1 MKIKKIA
8 LIAVLIALSVVL
20 STWLKIP
27 LISDIKLD
35 LSYIVLTVAVAYCG
49 MGGSMLIGGLSAFL
63 GSLLFSAYGISI
75 SWILSNIVIAI
86 IASLFYKSGKN
97 LLFVIGIIVACAV
110 GLLGVKTLIECVLYH
125 IPLGVKIAKN
135 AVAFLSDCACM
146 LLGVPVVMLLK
157 KHFK

>member
-35 LSYIVLTVAVAYCG
+35 LSYIVLTVAIAYCG
-49 MGGSMLIGGLSAFL
+49 MSGSMLIGGLSAFL

-86 IASLFYKSGKN
+86 IASLFYRSGKN
-97 LLFVIGIIVACAV
+97 TLFVMGIIIACAI
-110 GLLGVKTLIECVLYH
+110 GLLGVKTLVECVLYN